1 MWGFL
6 LFITNVFTI
15 IMIMVYWFKRKYR
28 QIKRV
33 IDFLPMIWKGY
44 DFDYSYAI
52 NLFRHQLIRTEKYM
66 SSPDTMTVNANERA
80 KRIKTAIEL
89 LDKVYDEEYG
99 SEYQEQMKSIYGD
112 NVLKWWFE
120 DTGKGDESSY
130 LKYEYE
136 KWENKDEV
144 KETFDKL
151 FKQSQDKQKRAEK
164 LVWEF
169 ISHNIRGW
177 WD

>member
-1 MWGFL
+1 MA
-6 LFITNVFTI
+6 
-15 IMIMVYWFKRKYR
+15 YWFKRKYR

-33 IDFLPMIWKGY
+33 LDYLPIIWKGY
-44 DFDYSYAI
+44 DFDYRYAI
-52 NLFRHQLIRTEKYM
+52 DLFKHQLIRTSNFMESDRAYAIDSDM
-66 SSPDTMTVNANERA
+66 RA

-99 SEYQEQMKSIYGD
+99 MEYQDQMKKIYGD
-112 NVLKWWFE
+112 NVLDWNFE
-120 DTGKGDESSY
+120 DTGRGDGTSY
-130 LKYEYE
+130 INYEYE
-136 KWENKDEV
+136 KWENKDKV

-151 FKQSQDKQKRAEK
+151 FKQSKEKQIKAEK
-164 LVWEF
+164 LVWKF

>member
-1 MWGFL
+1 MA
-6 LFITNVFTI
+6 
-15 IMIMVYWFKRKYR
+15 YWFKRKYR

-33 IDFLPMIWKGY
+33 LDYLPIILKGY
-44 DFDYSYAI
+44 DFDYRYAI
-52 NLFRHQLIRTEKYM
+52 DLFKHQLIRTSNFMESDRAYAIDSDM
-66 SSPDTMTVNANERA
+66 RA

-99 SEYQEQMKSIYGD
+99 MEYQDQMKKIYGD
-112 NVLKWWFE
+112 NVLDWNFE
-120 DTGKGDESSY
+120 DTGRGDGTSY
-130 LKYEYE
+130 INYEYE
-136 KWENKDEV
+136 KWENKDKV

-151 FKQSQDKQKRAEK
+151 FKQSKEKQIKAEK
-164 LVWEF
+164 LVWKF

>member
-1 MWGFL
+1 
-6 LFITNVFTI
+6 
-15 IMIMVYWFKRKYR
+15 MVYWFKRKYR
-28 QIKRV
+28 QVKRV
-33 IDFLPMIWKGY
+33 LDFLPIIWRGF
-44 DFDYSYAI
+44 DFDYQYAI
-52 NLFRHQLIRTEKYM
+52 ELFKHQLIRTEKFM
-66 SSPDTMTVNANERA
+66 SSPNTVTVNANSRA
-80 KRIKTAIEL
+80 KKIKTAIEL

-99 SEYQEQMKSIYGD
+99 SEYHEQMKSIYGN
-112 NVLKWWFE
+112 NVLEWVFEEIE
-120 DTGKGDESSY
+120 DTGRGDRPYY
-130 LKYEYE
+130 LTYEYE